1 MRACAERAAGAAVA
15 RRRTTAFSL
24 LELVIAL
31 AIVALMAAYAVPTY
45 VRHTAR
51 GHRIAVVTALYQAA
65 QFLEANG
72 GRRAGKRAESLPA
85 GLDQSPSQGSA
96 VYRLHVLPGGGMV
109 SGGYVIEAEPVASG
123 PMGDDAC
130 GVFVLDSTG
139 RRSNR
144 TTAMQAARD
153 VDCWSAR

>member
-1 MRACAERAAGAAVA
+1 MRACTERAAGAAVA
-15 RRRTTAFSL
+15 RRRTSAFSL

-51 GHRIAVVTALYQAA
+51 GHWIAVVTALYQAA
-65 QFLEANG
+65 QLLEANG
-72 GRRAGKRAESLPA
+72 GLRAGKRGESLPA
-85 GLDQSPSQGSA
+85 GLDQSPSQGGA
-96 VYRLHVLPGGGMV
+96 VYRLHVLPGGGLLT
-109 SGGYVIEAEPVASG
+109 GGYVIEAEPVASG

-144 TTAMQAARD
+144 TAAMQAPRD
-153 VDCWSAR
+153 GDCWSAR